1 MHQRSRRSTPRRFV
15 VAVVLCCLV
24 VSRATSAQATAQ
36 VTAQLVHGFVH
47 DSAGAGIA
55 HAQVRVTGSQPV
67 FTDAD
72 GKFAISVASGTAVLA
87 VRRLG
92 FQPGEMEIE
101 TASLGGYPVDIVL
114 TPVARSLEAV
124 SIHARREPF
133 DARLAGF
140 NQRLARK
147 AGYFI
152 TRDQIERNP
161 NSQLIDAL
169 RRLPGVRVVNL
180 RGALG
185 RSVNLGAARC
195 PPLVFVD
202 GFPATAGAFDL
213 DMVEL
218 GSLEGVEVYS
228 STTSIPAEL
237 MGPGGPSPCGVIAV
251 WSSPF
256 RIKQAV
262 SEHASEDL
270 SSLVDAHA
278 VLTADQVDEPA
289 RYADGS
295 AEPVYPSSQIASH
308 VHGRVVVEF
317 VVDTLGG
324 VEPTSINIV
333 TATNS
338 AFAEAARSAVERGRF
353 APAVLKGRRVRQVV
367 RLGLDF
373 DPGALLPAPADTSKN
388 STARSAHSAAFR

>member
-1 MHQRSRRSTPRRFV
+1 MRHLQQRSRRRRRSPRRR
-15 VAVVLCCLV
+15 VAAIVLCLFA
-24 VSRATSAQATAQ
+24 SRAAFAQTN
-36 VTAQLVHGFVH
+36 AQLVHGVVH

-55 HAQVRVTGSQPV
+55 HAQVRVAGSQPV

-72 GKFAISVASGTAVLA
+72 GKFAIPVAQSAALLA

-101 TASLGGYPVDIVL
+101 PASLGRFPVDIVL

-124 SIHARREPF
+124 SIRARREPF

-152 TRDQIERNP
+152 TREQIERNP

-180 RGALG
+180 RGAQG
-185 RSVNLGAARC
+185 RSVNLGGARC

-228 STTSIPAEL
+228 STTAIPAEL
-237 MGPGGPSPCGVIAV
+237 MGPGGPSQCGVIAV
-251 WSSPF
+251 WSSPV
-256 RIKQAV
+256 RLRQPV
-262 SEHASEDL
+262 GEREHLSEDL
-270 SSLVDAHA
+270 SSLVDAHT
-278 VLTADQVDEPA
+278 VFTADQVDQPA
-289 RYADGS
+289 RYEEGS
-295 AEPVYPSSQIASH
+295 AEPVYPSSQIGSRA
-308 VHGRVVVEF
+308 HGRVVVEF

-324 VEPTSINIV
+324 VEPATINVV

-338 AFAEAARSAVERGRF
+338 AFADAARLAAERGRF
-353 APAVLKGRRVRQVV
+353 AAAMLKGRRVRQVV

-373 DPGALLPAPADTSKN
+373 DPGALLPAPADTSKR
-388 STARSAHSAAFR
+388 SAARSQ